1 MAITATGA
9 SSLLL
14 SCLSWLLLGWL
25 FAIVSQ
31 MTSASALLQPLS
43 DADKEAA
50 AAYFLA
56 DANGFYG
63 SLWETY
69 HAEQALEILEWVDVE
84 AHKICDSLVGV
95 YNNPLTLWKMPFMV

>member
-1 MAITATGA
+1 MAITAAGA

-25 FAIVSQ
+25 FAVVSQ

-43 DADKEAA
+43 DADKEAV

-63 SLWETY
+63 RSSECWEGYIAVQPWDHNQSKLNDEESHYDNIRYT
-69 HAEQALEILEWVDVE
+69 ELTALVNN
-84 AHKICDSLVGV
+84 LV
-95 YNNPLTLWKMPFMV
+95 